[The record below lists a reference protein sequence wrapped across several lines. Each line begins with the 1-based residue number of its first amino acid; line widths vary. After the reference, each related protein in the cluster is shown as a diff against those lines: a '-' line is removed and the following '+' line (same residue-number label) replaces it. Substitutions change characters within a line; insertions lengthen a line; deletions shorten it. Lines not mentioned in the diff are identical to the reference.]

1 MVLVAQRYTYSVPRM
16 CAPQKLPELCHLN
29 GSASPG
35 LQGSGKAE
43 AGSSPVFSFEDD
55 PSGMPMKIQ
64 NRALAGRTS
73 GAAPKAKRTLMPVAS
88 ITLASSSSDQ
98 QSAVE
103 QPEDAWALA
112 KLRVEERED
121 TWHQLQAVERLQ
133 KHVRA
138 WAARKRVAIMRKERD
153 ERLRAAEREVAAA
166 LERKEI
172 ERRERNQLVSET
184 LKVKQELREAQRRQ
198 NERKED
204 YNRKILLD
212 KIQRDKDRIDAEK
225 HEKEAMLRERRQL
238 WAQKNKESLSKN
250 ECRHMKT
257 CAMHMSGR
265 THQYTSLSIYASLS
279 KSI

>member
-1 MVLVAQRYTYSVPRM
+1 MVLVAQSYTYSVPRM

-88 ITLASSSSDQ
+88 ITPASSSSDQ

-121 TWHQLQAVERLQ
+121 RWHQLQAVERLQ

-166 LERKEI
+166 LERA
-172 ERRERNQLVSET
+172 ERDRVAAQ
-184 LKVKQELREAQRRQ
+184 QAEAQRLQQESAAMEAARVVKQRRDEALQARVESQRQ
-198 NERKED
+198 RRKQRLEL
-204 YNRKILLD
+204 NRAATAAA
-212 KIQRDKDRIDAEK
+212 RDALPPDAS
-225 HEKEAMLRERRQL
+225 AREVSVSLQL
-238 WAQKNKESLSKN
+238 IPHAPVSMANLSLVV
-250 ECRHMKT
+250 M
-257 CAMHMSGR
+257 A
-265 THQYTSLSIYASLS
+265 
-279 KSI
+279 